1 MRTLAQDLREAAR
14 GLRKQPRFLI
24 VASLTLALGIGA
36 VTSIFSVVNGVL
48 LTPLP
53 HPQQERL
60 VNIWSTAPGL
70 GYDQFGLSPDIF
82 FFYQRNNSVFDD
94 MALHQAARVN
104 LTESGPPEVL
114 DALLTT
120 SRFFSTLGTGFS
132 RGRSYSADEDKP
144 EAARVAVLSHR
155 LWTRRYGGDPSL
167 VGRPIRIDGNLTEV
181 VGIAPAYM
189 DHTGKVDIWLP
200 ARLDAA
206 DPPTATF
213 SWQAI
218 GRLKPGVRPD
228 QATTHLEPLVARAMS
243 EYIQSDNY
251 RAFLKDGR
259 YRPLVHS
266 MKEDV
271 VGSLREPLLILLGTV
286 GMVLLVACGNVANLC
301 LIRADAR
308 QRELAVRAALGA
320 SRAGLVR
327 KLLVEALLLSAVG
340 TSLGVL
346 LSALALPLLLQ
357 LAPGTIPRLEAVT
370 DQRHGAAGGG
380 RRRDPVGADLR
391 PGPGDPLH
399 PGAGAHDA
407 PPRRTRLDRS
417 SVAAAGAAAAR
428 GRANRDG
435 ARAARRLGPAR
446 AKLCAADVGRPRLL
460 GRERAHLPG
469 RPSAIRVSETAPGRD
484 RRDPDRGTAGAA
496 PRHRDRRSHDR
507 TAGNGQHLRQR
518 IRVRRTDRRSRTP
531 AAAGPLLERHPGLL
545 RDPPYSAPARI
556 ADFDSGDMRDDA
568 RTALV
573 NKSAAERYWPGQDA
587 IGKRLRSFRSEDGWY
602 VVKGIVADVQHEG
615 LRQAPRPL
623 VYYPVKVRD
632 DNVPRGFSFVLRGPS
647 ATTQADAA
655 RRAVW
660 TLNPDLPVASMRTM
674 ENVIEESVMQFTFT
688 MLTLGIAAVI
698 ALVLGAVGLYGVQSY
713 AVSLA
718 DAGDR
723 RPHRAWGAAGAG
735 AARGPGECS
744 SGHRHRPGA
753 RPCRRGGADPLPE
766 RAALRDAAAG
776 PGHVRRRCRP
786 CCSRSVCSPRTF
798 RREGQRRSARSRRCA
813 GSDRALL
820 ADDAAQQRQV
830 RQDHAGADGPP
841 TSAGS
846 RRRAPAGRFRRA
858 SRRSRLRSIA
868 PPPVSTMPRS

>member
-243 EYIQSDNY
+243 EYIESDNY

-357 LAPGTIPRLEAVT
+357 LAPGTIPRLEAVRINGT
-370 DQRHGAAGGG
+370 
-380 RRRDPVGADLR
+380 VL
-391 PGPGDPLH
+391 L
-399 PGAGAHDA
+399 
-407 PPRRTRLDRS
+407 
-417 SVAAAGAAAAR
+417 VAAGAAILSALTFGLVPAIRYTRARVLTMLRHGGRGSTDHPSRQR
-428 GRANRDG
+428 GRQLLVVAQTAMALVLLVG
-435 ARAARRLGPAR
+435 SGLLARSFARLMSADHGFSAENVLTFRVVLPPSVYPKPPQVVTVATQIVERLAQ
-446 AKLCAADVGRPRLL
+446 
-460 GRERAHLPG
+460 LPG
-469 RPSAIRVSETAPGRD
+469 IE
-484 RRDPDRGTAGAA
+484 TAGATTEL
-496 PRHRDRRSHDR
+496 PV
-507 TAGNGQHLRQR
+507 TASTSGSAFEFEGQTVEAGRLPPLVHYSNVTPGYFETLR
-518 IRVRRTDRRSRTP
+518 I
-531 AAAGPLLERHPGLL
+531 PLLRGSL
-545 RDPPYSAPARI
+545 
-556 ADFDSGDMRDDA
+556 FDSGDMRDDA

-573 NKSAAERYWPGQDA
+573 NKAAAERYWPGQDA
-587 IGKRLRSFRSEDGWY
+587 IGKRLRSFRSKDGWY

-713 AVSLA
+713 TVSLRTREIGVRIA
-718 DAGDR
+718 LGAQPGR
-723 RPHRAWGAAGAG
+723 VQRGVLANAAVVTGIGLVLGLAGAAGLTRFLRGQLYETRPLDPVTFVAMSAVLFAVG
-735 AARGPGECS
+735 LLASYLPAR
-744 SGHRHRPGA
+744 
-753 RPCRRGGADPLPE
+753 
-766 RAALRDAAAG
+766 RAAA
-776 PGHVRRRCRP
+776 V
-786 CCSRSVCSPRTF
+786 SPIEAMR
-798 RREGQRRSARSRRCA
+798 G
-813 GSDRALL
+813 D
-820 ADDAAQQRQV
+820 
-830 RQDHAGADGPP
+830 
-841 TSAGS
+841 
-846 RRRAPAGRFRRA
+846 
-858 SRRSRLRSIA
+858 
-868 PPPVSTMPRS
+868 